1 MYLVEETSI
10 VGNENHT
17 KLVVQFENQA
27 AIDQFNDERAL
38 WETDEHVDT
47 ELLTYAKRRESA
59 TEALENAIRLYIDV
73 DEMSE
78 QEGVV
83 NAK

>member
-1 MYLVEETSI
+1 MQEQTDIKKSVGGKIPET
-10 VGNENHT
+10 
-17 KLVVQFENQA
+17 LFWQFKE
-27 AIDQFNDERAL
+27 
-38 WETDEHVDT
+38 
-47 ELLTYAKRRESA
+47 TYAKRRESA

-73 DEMSE
+73 DEMNE

>member
-1 MYLVEETSI
+1 MQEQTDIKKS
-10 VGNENHT
+10 VGGKIPEV
-17 KLVVQFENQA
+17 LFWQFKE
-27 AIDQFNDERAL
+27 
-38 WETDEHVDT
+38 
-47 ELLTYAKRRESA
+47 TYAKRRESA

-73 DEMSE
+73 DEMNE